1 MKKQPQSKFEKLSAG
16 LKMLMIHQPAARM
29 QADGGYF
36 YIGDVEDPYLSRGA
50 KDYLTGL
57 GFSIAQGQFRFKVND
72 EG

>member
-1 MKKQPQSKFEKLSAG
+1 
-16 LKMLMIHQPAARM
+16 M